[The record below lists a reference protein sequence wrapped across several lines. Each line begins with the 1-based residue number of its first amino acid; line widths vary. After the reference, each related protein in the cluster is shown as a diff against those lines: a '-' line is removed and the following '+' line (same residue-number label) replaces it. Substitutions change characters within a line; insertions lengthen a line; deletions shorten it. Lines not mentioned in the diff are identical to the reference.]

1 MNTII
6 DPLATAQKISEMS
19 AAERGGAVSTSLAE
33 KMFAGAK
40 SIRLATAV
48 KAVALGGAIIGS
60 TYLPCDLRP
69 AAAQI
74 VSRDNYI
81 AVYHNL
87 EGWFV
92 TVPTLRNVMY
102 GSVAYPLPKLQG
114 CDLEKDA
121 ACVTMLPLVKE
132 EKKDKPTGVGRYLLL
147 VGTSEKF
154 MGTAAFDSLMKSLFD
169 PDAEIASRDAI
180 RKASGKD
187 VTGTLADVS
196 FDSATYKSYVA
207 KGG

>member
-1 MNTII
+1 M
-6 DPLATAQKISEMS
+6 DPLATA
-19 AAERGGAVSTSLAE
+19 ERSGVPITKTLAN
-33 KMFAGAK
+33 KLFTGAK
-40 SIRLATAV
+40 SIKLAT
-48 KAVALGGAIIGS
+48 VAKVGALTGAIVGGMLI
-60 TYLPCDLRP
+60 PCDLRP

-92 TVPTLRNVMY
+92 TVPTIRNIMY

-132 EKKDKPTGVGRYLLL
+132 ESRDRPTGVGRYLLL

-154 MGTAAFDSLMKSLFD
+154 MATDAFDALMKSLFD
-169 PDAEIASRDAI
+169 PDAELASRDAI